1 MVTATT
7 QLTDPRTLGL
17 LRFLWRS
24 GWGHLWRKPATSC
37 WINPQ
42 ELERDLA
49 RLDDRWLTD
58 TYFGVHPARAPK
70 SAYERARAEDIAAAN
85 CLYADFDDPDALPR
99 IESFVPEPQVIV
111 ASGKGFH
118 AYWLLDE
125 PVALSDDAARKE
137 WAEVQR
143 WWVHHVGADP
153 AACDLARLLRVPG
166 TLNGKYDPPRPV
178 QFVRCNLDQ
187 PHDNRELMRYIID
200 ARTAELEREQGDEP
214 ARALANGEK
223 LTPIQAYNQATN
235 IRDAL
240 RAYGYTLVGARY
252 FVRPGKDPRDGISG
266 TIDDARNCAYT
277 FSSND
282 PAYDPRDVSPS
293 GMGCTLRPFDLLCR
307 LRFGGDAGAAVR
319 WLTQS
324 AKAGQPGPAQNG
336 SAPPAEAL
344 PPAVQG
350 ALDAAPAKAREFGYD
365 VDGED
370 GLEGALVDE
379 ARRLP
384 FQPDPGP
391 ITMTET
397 GAAMLLVE
405 NFHDRLR
412 YTDGR
417 GWMRWDGARWTP
429 QGGEKLARHCA
440 RVIGAYF
447 VLCALDM
454 QSDKARSR
462 DKMMTVAHRILKANG
477 VDGVLK
483 EARSMPP
490 IAAKDS
496 DFDADPWLLN
506 CPNGVV
512 DLRTGKLTPRREGET
527 APFTRVTGVNYI
539 EPEEPEQAALL
550 WRKTLYE
557 VFDGNEEIIG
567 FFRRWSGY
575 RLTGM
580 TTEQRYTV
588 AYGSGA
594 NGKSTLFTVQAYIL
608 GDYSRHVSTAAL
620 TLRSG
625 ADTNSEIAQLPGV
638 RDVIVPEWDESRR
651 VDEILLKTITG
662 EDPITTRQLYRQA
675 FTFTPQCK
683 ITIFGNSKPKLRA
696 RDDGTWRRPICLP
709 FTRTFTGSQA
719 DPELKEKLKAEGS
732 EILWWMVQG
741 CLEWQREGLRVPEVL
756 ETAKRQWRGEADD
769 VLAFLDECCQEDPQ
783 GRVRVGELHQAYRR
797 WGGAIETV
805 HAFGRAL
812 RELRMEIEQ
821 SGKRY
826 YLVGYELH
834 KEARE
839 QFLGQV
845 RGDITY

>member
-1 MVTATT
+1 MT
-7 QLTDPRTLGL
+7 
-17 LRFLWRS
+17 
-24 GWGHLWRKPATSC
+24 
-37 WINPQ
+37 
-42 ELERDLA
+42 
-49 RLDDRWLTD
+49 
-58 TYFGVHPARAPK
+58 
-70 SAYERARAEDIAAAN
+70 
-85 CLYADFDDPDALPR
+85 
-99 IESFVPEPQVIV
+99 
-111 ASGKGFH
+111 
-118 AYWLLDE
+118 
-125 PVALSDDAARKE
+125 
-137 WAEVQR
+137 
-143 WWVHHVGADP
+143 
-153 AACDLARLLRVPG
+153 
-166 TLNGKYDPPRPV
+166 
-178 QFVRCNLDQ
+178 
-187 PHDNRELMRYIID
+187 
-200 ARTAELEREQGDEP
+200 
-214 ARALANGEK
+214 
-223 LTPIQAYNQATN
+223 
-235 IRDAL
+235 
-240 RAYGYTLVGARY
+240 
-252 FVRPGKDPRDGISG
+252 
-266 TIDDARNCAYT
+266 ARNG
-277 FSSND
+277 
-282 PAYDPRDVSPS
+282 R
-293 GMGCTLRPFDLLCR
+293 
-307 LRFGGDAGAAVR
+307 
-319 WLTQS
+319 Q
-324 AKAGQPGPAQNG
+324 Q
-336 SAPPAEAL
+336 L
-344 PPAVQG
+344 PPAVQA
-350 ALDAAPAKAREFGYD
+350 ALDAALAKARELGYD
-365 VDGED
+365 VDSRDDGED

-447 VLCALDM
+447 VLRALDM
-454 QSDKARSR
+454 PSDKSRSR

-477 VDGVLK
+477 VDGVLR

-512 DLRTGKLTPRREGET
+512 DLRTGKFTPRKEGET

-539 EPEEPEQAALL
+539 EPEDPEQAAPL

-588 AYGSGA
+588 AYGNGA

-741 CLEWQREGLRVPEVL
+741 CLEWQREGLRVPAVL
-756 ETAKRQWRGEADD
+756 EAAKRQWRGEVDD
-769 VLAFLDECCQEDPQ
+769 VLSFLDECCQEDPQ

-797 WGGAIETV
+797 WGGAIETA
-805 HAFGRAL
+805 HAFARAL
-812 RELRMEIEQ
+812 RELRKPVEQ
-821 SGKRY
+821 SRGRA
-826 YLVGYELH
+826 YLAGYELR

-845 RGDITY
+845 PW

>member
-1 MVTATT
+1 M
-7 QLTDPRTLGL
+7 
-17 LRFLWRS
+17 WRG
-24 GWGHLWRKPATSC
+24 GWGHLWRRPGTSY
-37 WINPQ
+37 WIDPQ
-42 ELERDLA
+42 GLERALS

-70 SAYERARAEDIAAAN
+70 SAYERARAEDIVCVN
-85 CLYADFDDPDALPR
+85 CLYADFDVAGEDPQATLAR
-99 IESFVPEPQVIV
+99 IEAIQPAPSVIV
-111 ASGKGFH
+111 ASGGGFH
-118 AYWLLDE
+118 AYWLLTE
-125 PVALSDDAARKE
+125 PFHIGDDDSRAL

-143 WWVHHVGADP
+143 WWVRHVGADP

-178 QFVRCNLDQ
+178 YFVRCDLDAL
-187 PHDNRELMRYIID
+187 HDPDVFVRAAFEARESY
-200 ARTAELEREQGDEP
+200 EQEREQAQATQPESAP
-214 ARALANGEK
+214 ARPSAGES
-223 LTPIQAYNQATN
+223 PIERYNRETN
-235 IRDAL
+235 IRDLL
-240 RAYGYTLVGARY
+240 RAYGYTLVGERY
-252 FVRPGKDPRDGISG
+252 FVRPGKDPREGISG
-266 TIDDARNCAYT
+266 TIDDANNRAYT

-282 PAYDPRDVSPS
+282 PAYDPANTSPS
-293 GMGCTLRPFDLLCR
+293 GAGCTLRPFDLLCR
-307 LRFGGDAGAAVR
+307 LSFGGNVKAAVR
-319 WLTQS
+319 RLTQD
-324 AKAGQPGPAQNG
+324 AKAGQPGAAQNG

-344 PPAVQG
+344 PPAVQAALDG
-350 ALDAAPAKAREFGYD
+350 ALAKPRELGYD
-365 VDGED
+365 EDSRDYGEG

-397 GAAMLLVE
+397 GAAMLLVQ
-405 NFHDRLR
+405 NSHDRLR
-412 YTDGR
+412 YTNGR

-429 QGGEKLARHCA
+429 QGGEDLARHCA

-447 VLCALDM
+447 VLRALDM
-454 QSDKARSR
+454 PSDKSRSR

-477 VDGVLK
+477 VDGVLR
-483 EARSMPP
+483 EARSMSP
-490 IAAKDS
+490 IAANDS

-512 DLRTGKLTPRREGET
+512 DLRTGEFTPRREGET
-527 APFTRVTGVNYI
+527 APFTRVTGVDYV
-539 EPEEPEQAALL
+539 EPEDPEQAARL
-550 WRKTLYE
+550 WRKTLHE

-575 RLTGM
+575 RLTGIM
-580 TTEQRYTV
+580 TEQRYVV

-594 NGKSTLFTVQAYIL
+594 NGKSTLFTVQSFVL
-608 GDYSRHVSTAAL
+608 GDYSRHISTAAL

-638 RDVIVPEWDESRR
+638 RDAIVPEWDESRR
-651 VDEILLKTITG
+651 VDEILLKAITG
-662 EDPITTRQLYRQA
+662 EDPITTRQLYRPA
-675 FTFTPQCK
+675 FTFVPQCK
-683 ITIFGNSKPKLRA
+683 ITIFGNSKPKLRS

-741 CLEWQREGLRVPEVL
+741 CLEWQREGLRVPAVL
-756 ETAKRQWRGEADD
+756 EAAKRQWRGEVDD
-769 VLAFLDECCQEDPQ
+769 VLCFLDECCQEDPQ

-797 WGGAIETV
+797 WGGAIETA
-805 HAFGRAL
+805 HAFARAL
-812 RELRMEIEQ
+812 RELRKPVEQ
-821 SGKRY
+821 SRGRA
-826 YLVGYELH
+826 YLAGYELR

-845 RGDITY
+845 PW